1 MHLDKIDLI
10 IFHLA
15 RGHRARGRAHAVSRV
30 ESLATI
36 LLPLLVQG
44 RGGRATVLV
53 LVLVLVLVPGPGPH
67 GDPGLAGAG
76 EVLVM

>member
-1 MHLDKIDLI
+1 MI

-15 RGHRARGRAHAVSRV
+15 GGHRARGRAHAVSRV

-44 RGGRATVLV
+44 RDVLV

>member
-1 MHLDKIDLI
+1 MHVDKIDLI

-15 RGHRARGRAHAVSRV
+15 GGHRARGRAHAVSRV

-44 RGGRATVLV
+44 RGGRGNVL
-53 LVLVLVLVPGPGPH
+53 LLVLVLVPGPGPH